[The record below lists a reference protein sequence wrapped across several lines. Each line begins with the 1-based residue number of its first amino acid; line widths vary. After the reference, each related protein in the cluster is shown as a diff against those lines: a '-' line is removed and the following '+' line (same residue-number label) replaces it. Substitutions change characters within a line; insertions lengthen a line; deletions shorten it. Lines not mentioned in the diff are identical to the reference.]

1 MHLLLSVNNPLINSL
16 QLVKK
21 MVRFYP
27 LEQAMVQMER
37 KVMEGALF
45 YQTMAEHEI
54 FPKRMVSLVKV
65 GEEVN
70 KMAEVF
76 EKLNQQYADE
86 TENASKAISSVLE
99 PILIIFIGLFVG
111 IILIAMY
118 LPLFEIG
125 SGMQ

>member
-1 MHLLLSVNNPLINSL
+1 
-16 QLVKK
+16 
-21 MVRFYP
+21 
-27 LEQAMVQMER
+27 MVQMER